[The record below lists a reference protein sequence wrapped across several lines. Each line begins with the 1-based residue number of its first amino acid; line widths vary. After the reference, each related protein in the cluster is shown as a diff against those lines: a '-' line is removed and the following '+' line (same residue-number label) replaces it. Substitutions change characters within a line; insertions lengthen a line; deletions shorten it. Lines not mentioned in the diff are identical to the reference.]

1 MLDVDGTLIPYLYE
15 ALPSEKVV
23 DAIGKAKEKVA
34 VSLVTGR
41 SYATVKTIL
50 KRLNLTQGYAVVNN
64 GSVVVDVSNDTVVY
78 ERYIEPSDLD
88 RIIQYFEEIQKPFF
102 IKQSALDAKA
112 LLSPYAKGDAVEKG
126 SMLFT
131 DEIFT
136 SDEAES
142 HLEFLSQFPRVHANK
157 QHHREP
163 HKYSLSIC
171 HVQATKLHGVH
182 EIATRLKLD
191 PQTFIGAGDSYNDFP
206 LLMAC
211 GLKVAMGNAAE
222 ELKAIADYVAPSVE
236 EDGIADV
243 IEKFILTSQ

>member
-15 ALPSEKVV
+15 ALPSDKIVE
-23 DAIGKAKEKVA
+23 AIGKAKEKVA
-34 VSLVTGR
+34 ISLVTGR
-41 SYATVKTIL
+41 SYATVKTVL
-50 KRLNLTQGYAVVNN
+50 KRLNITEGYAVVNN
-64 GSVVVDVSNDTVVY
+64 GSVVIDVSNDTVVY
-78 ERYIEPSDLD
+78 ERYIEPSDLE
-88 RIIQYFEEIQKPFF
+88 RIISYFEEKNIPFF
-102 IKQSALDAKA
+102 IKQSALDSKA
-112 LLSPYAKGDAVEKG
+112 FLSPYAKGDSVEKG

-136 SDEAES
+136 SNEAES
-142 HLEFLSQFPRVHANK
+142 HLAFLSQFPSIHANK

-182 EIATRLKLD
+182 EIAKRLNLD
-191 PQTFIGAGDSYNDFP
+191 PKTFIGAGDSYNDFP

-243 IEKFILTSQ
+243 IEKFVLNSK